1 MHPNPDVPRG
11 QCIDGPRIPRGYQP
25 PVGHGEG
32 VYRSPDGNLEWFL
45 DSLEKLVLS
54 LENRRTKNN
63 LVLGGDVNIDIL
75 KGEKHSE
82 DFLNLLKSLNLYC
95 LVWEPTR
102 GNSCLD
108 NVATDLPKRL
118 LKTEVK
124 RLAVSDHDAVSLHV
138 QTALSAVPDG
148 SGRRVCRPIST
159 DKINNF
165 IYRLDNT
172 NWDFLYNTGAAE
184 DTFNCFFQNFLLM
197 FNECFPTRLL
207 PTKRSK
213 KNQNLPDWKDQS
225 LVTWKKWVLLAY
237 DLYRDNKTPDSELRY
252 KTIKKQYKQKLLSAR
267 LERNARF
274 IESASNCCAAA
285 WKVIHE
291 EGAPSKSQLISS
303 VTAEAFN
310 AHFID
315 SVQQT
320 RDAINGSATSA
331 LDMLEKR
338 DPAASRF
345 NITLLSCESV
355 IRVVQKLNNSPSK
368 DIFEVSVNLI
378 KSVFP
383 SIVKPFTYCLNLCLS
398 EGVFPQRLKIAK
410 VIPIHKKGD
419 PNSPE
424 NFRPISLLPV
434 FSKIFES
441 VIKDQLYKYFE
452 EHNLLMTGQCGFR
465 AGLSTIDALDK
476 LEAVVLHGFEAG
488 GFTGATLCDL
498 SKAFDTVDH
507 RILLDKLN
515 FYGVKGSELRL
526 MESYLAGREQRVL
539 INGHIS
545 SPCQITHGV
554 PQG

>member
-1 MHPNPDVPRG
+1 MLFLNV
-11 QCIDGPRIPRGYQP
+11 QCISNKCNELEMILSSSNFDILCFTEHWLSHDQLCMFNLMNYNLISDFSRSCKKNGGVALYASKDYAPNCKAIDVSGFCLEQHHEFACLSVPDSNLI
-25 PVGHGEG
+25 VIG

-138 QTALSAVPDG
+138 QTASSAVPDG

-274 IESASNCCAAA
+274 IESASNRCAAA

-368 DIFEVSVNLI
+368 DIFEFGTCQS
-378 KSVFP
+378 
-383 SIVKPFTYCLNLCLS
+383 LN
-398 EGVFPQRLKIAK
+398 
-410 VIPIHKKGD
+410 
-419 PNSPE
+419 
-424 NFRPISLLPV
+424 
-434 FSKIFES
+434 SKR
-441 VIKDQLYKYFE
+441 
-452 EHNLLMTGQCGFR
+452 G
-465 AGLSTIDALDK
+465 
-476 LEAVVLHGFEAG
+476 
-488 GFTGATLCDL
+488 
-498 SKAFDTVDH
+498 
-507 RILLDKLN
+507 
-515 FYGVKGSELRL
+515 
-526 MESYLAGREQRVL
+526 
-539 INGHIS
+539 
-545 SPCQITHGV
+545 
-554 PQG
+554 